1 MEQKLEK
8 KYGLMTAIAMVI
20 GIVVGSGVFFKAEYV
35 LNATGGNL
43 PIGILAWIIGGLV
56 MVICAYMFSILA
68 ERHDSVGGLLGYAE
82 AVAGKR
88 YGYYVG
94 WFLATV
100 YTPAITSV
108 LAWVSARYTCV
119 LIGWDITGGECMTLA
134 GLYLILV
141 YAMNEL
147 APIVA
152 GRFQISTTVIK
163 LIPLVAMAV
172 VGSISGLISGTTVQ
186 NFTTVVSQDVSGNPL
201 FSAVVATVFAYEGWI
216 VATSINTELRNA
228 KRNMPIA
235 LVAGTLTIM
244 VVYILYYIGLA
255 GAVPNE
261 VMMENGEQGAL
272 VAFSA
277 LFGKFGSVLFLFVII
292 SCLGTLNG
300 LMMGCVRNLYAL
312 SSRGWGPKPKVF
324 AQVDPETNMP
334 QSSGIFALAMC
345 SLWLVFFYGACLDG
359 GWFGPFAFDSSELPI
374 VALYAL
380 YIPIFV
386 LFMKKEKELS
396 VFKRFVVPLLAIG
409 SCVLILVA
417 AWFAHGTAVFWF
429 LLVAAVCFVV
439 AAWYERKNKILDR
452 EQDASLETKR

>member
-43 PIGILAWIIGGLV
+43 PVGILAWIIGGLV
-56 MVICAYMFSILA
+56 MVICASMFSILA
-68 ERHDSVGGLLGYAE
+68 VQHDSVGGLLGYAE

-88 YGYYVG
+88 YGYYIG
-94 WFLATV
+94 WFMATV

-119 LIGWDITGGECMTLA
+119 LIGWPITGGQCMTLA

-163 LIPLVAMAV
+163 LIPLIAMAV
-172 VGSISGLISGTTVQ
+172 VGSIAGLISGTTVE
-186 NFTTVVSQDVSGNPL
+186 NFTTAVSQDVSGNPL

-235 LVAGTLTIM
+235 LVAGTLIIM
-244 VVYILYYIGLA
+244 LVYILYYIGLA

-261 VMMENGEQGAL
+261 VMMQNGEQGAFI
-272 VAFSA
+272 AFTT
-277 LFGKFGSVLFLFVII
+277 LFGKFGSILFVFVII

-312 SSRGWGPKPKVF
+312 SSRGWGPKPKIF

-334 QSSGIFALAMC
+334 QSSGIFALAMS
-345 SLWLVFFYGACLDG
+345 SLWLAFFYGANLDES
-359 GWFGPFAFDSSELPI
+359 WFGPFAFDSSELPI

-386 LFMKKEKELS
+386 LFMKKEKNLS
-396 VFKRFVVPLLAIG
+396 MFKRIVVPTLAIG
-409 SCVLILVA
+409 SCLLVMVA
-417 AWFAHGTAVFWF
+417 AWFAHGTDVFWF
-429 LLVAAVCFVV
+429 LLVMAVCFAL
-439 AAWYERKNKILDR
+439 AAWYERKNKILDT
-452 EQDASLETKR
+452 EPISAPKEET